1 MTKDSSVR
9 SGGAG
14 RAEAERVA
22 RQLNEAQCE
31 AILLWDDRSDEDRL
45 RRMLAILT
53 NEDMRQI
60 RALGLANKASL
71 HKGIVSA
78 LTPLGIAVRASLRAH
93 MGTGG

>member
-1 MTKDSSVR
+1 MADTASII
-9 SGGAG
+9 
-14 RAEAERVA
+14 A

-31 AILLWDDRSDEDRL
+31 AIRLWDDRSDEDRL

-71 HKGIVSA
+71 HKGITSA
-78 LTPLGIAVRASLRAH
+78 LTPLGIEVRATLNQEQSS
-93 MGTGG
+93 